1 MKSRYVS
8 AVCAVFAC
16 VGLSLLS
23 ATWAAEPNQPAKTAI
38 SEEANA
44 AVQQMGKTLAA
55 ADMSFK
61 ARTIR
66 VYEDDKG
73 QPLHIFHTTSV
84 VMHRPDRLVIKVTGD
99 DGSHKLFYDGKTVTL
114 VGFDKTKYGQMEAP
128 NTITAMLEEVVG
140 QLGVDFPL
148 ADLLAPAPHE
158 AFLSGVTTG
167 SEINTVMIDGA
178 PYRHLLFSQPPGIEL
193 ELWGSKNEQALPARL
208 IVTYRT
214 LPGQPNLIAEFSDWT
229 FGTRHPD
236 SEFAFQPPPGATKV
250 DLRAATAGSEAGG
263 NKQ

>member
-16 VGLSLLS
+16 FGLSLLS

-84 VMHRPDRLVIKVTGD
+84 VMHRPDRLAIKVTGD
-99 DGSHKLFYDGKTVTL
+99 NGSDELFYDGKTVTL
-114 VGFDKTKYGQMEAP
+114 IGFDKTKYAQMAAP
-128 NTITAMLEEVVG
+128 NTIAAMLEELVG
-140 QLGVDFPL
+140 QLGVDMPL

-167 SEINTVMIDGA
+167 SEVDTVTIDGA
-178 PYRHLLFSQPPGIEL
+178 PYRHLFFTQPPGIEL
-193 ELWGSKNEQALPARL
+193 ELWVSKNEQALPARL
-208 IVTYRT
+208 IVTHRL
-214 LPGQPNLIAEFSDWT
+214 LPGQPNMIAEFSDWN

-236 SEFAFQPPPGATKV
+236 SEFVFQPPPGAIKG
-250 DLRAATAGSEAGG
+250 DMRAAAPSSEPAG
-263 NKQ
+263 KK